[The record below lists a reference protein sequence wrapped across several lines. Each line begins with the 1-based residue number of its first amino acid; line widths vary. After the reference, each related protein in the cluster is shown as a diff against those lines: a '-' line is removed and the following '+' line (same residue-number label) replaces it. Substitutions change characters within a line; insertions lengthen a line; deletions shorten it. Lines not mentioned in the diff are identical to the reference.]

1 MSRLLPLLLLPLL
14 AGSSAAAA
22 EPDQAVEI
30 TFADLLAPGPRLVPS
45 PKLAALAGRHVRLVG
60 FMAELEEPLRGA
72 FYLTARPVRCDEGG
86 GGTGDLPPDS
96 VLVMVRSASD
106 QEIPFYPGAIEVAGV
121 LALGTTAEG
130 EGRPATFRITL
141 DRPAESDRA
150 LAAPHP
156 GGSPPTTHSHGFTP
170 NGGQVP

>member
-1 MSRLLPLLLLPLL
+1 
-14 AGSSAAAA
+14 
-22 EPDQAVEI
+22 
-30 TFADLLAPGPRLVPS
+30 
-45 PKLAALAGRHVRLVG
+45 
-60 FMAELEEPLRGA
+60 MAELEDPLRGA

-121 LALGTTAEG
+121 LDLGPAATTRDA
-130 EGRPATFRITL
+130 PPSFRITL
-141 DRPAESDRA
+141 DRPQDLGPS
-150 LAAPHP
+150 APASP
-156 GGSPPTTHSHGFTP
+156 LGAGSSTPQSHRTTP